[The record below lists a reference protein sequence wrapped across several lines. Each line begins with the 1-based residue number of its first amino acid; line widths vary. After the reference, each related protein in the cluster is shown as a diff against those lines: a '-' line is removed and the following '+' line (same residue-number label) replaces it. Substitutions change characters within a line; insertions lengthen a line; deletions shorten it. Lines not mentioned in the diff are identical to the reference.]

1 MKKSCNRTRFRQ
13 KIFANIFHF
22 VTMQKE
28 IYEQMLY
35 SGPLQNDVPELTRE
49 EFEQYPMVLSLSGL
63 FFESDIF
70 YTYEQYLRHLS
81 QTKDYAKGQENYSVT
96 VTHQLP
102 FRNIQIIILE
112 GEWVMVSKNKFP
124 AIHFCHPSSEDV
136 SCFRKYDRTGNGRGV
151 KPQWLYSSTVIT
163 SFNT

>member
-1 MKKSCNRTRFRQ
+1 MKEILQQN
-13 KIFANIFHF
+13 KISTEDAANIFHF

-70 YTYEQYLRHLS
+70 IPMNSICSIYRRQRTMQKN
-81 QTKDYAKGQENYSVT
+81 TK
-96 VTHQLP
+96 
-102 FRNIQIIILE
+102 II
-112 GEWVMVSKNKFP
+112 
-124 AIHFCHPSSEDV
+124 A
-136 SCFRKYDRTGNGRGV
+136 
-151 KPQWLYSSTVIT
+151 
-163 SFNT
+163 